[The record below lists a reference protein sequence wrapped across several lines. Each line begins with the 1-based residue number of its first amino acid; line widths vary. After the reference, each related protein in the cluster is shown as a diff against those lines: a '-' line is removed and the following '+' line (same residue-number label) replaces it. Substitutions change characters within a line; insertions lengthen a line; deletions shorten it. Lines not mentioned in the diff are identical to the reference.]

1 MGLFVPIEN
10 LVEGKHPYR
19 LIKDLVKF
27 ESVRVALEGCIK
39 EVNSK
44 YPVVQGFKMLCC
56 NTWKISPIENWSG
69 S

>member
-10 LVEGKHPYR
+10 LVEKKHPYR

-44 YPVVQGFKMLCC
+44 YTIAGF
-56 NTWKISPIENWSG
+56 
-69 S
+69 